1 MAVDWYGLIEPRRVA
16 EVALTPGGLSGED
29 DDLDSPP
36 ASGEEEGGLS
46 RHLQRLRDLVNRA
59 ATGIQDA
66 KGEGKQ
72 RLSHA
77 LGNIRA
83 SARKAKTAVLN
94 LFPSR
99 KDLVDGFF
107 RVFKAST
114 KLMWAEKAAQ
124 GAALLALLWL
134 ADRYA

>member
-1 MAVDWYGLIEPRRVA
+1 MAVDWYGVIEPRRVA

-36 ASGEEEGGLS
+36 ASGEEEGWLS

-59 ATGIQDA
+59 ATSIQDA

-83 SARKAKTAVLN
+83 SARKAKATVLN

-99 KDLVDGFF
+99 KDLVDGFN